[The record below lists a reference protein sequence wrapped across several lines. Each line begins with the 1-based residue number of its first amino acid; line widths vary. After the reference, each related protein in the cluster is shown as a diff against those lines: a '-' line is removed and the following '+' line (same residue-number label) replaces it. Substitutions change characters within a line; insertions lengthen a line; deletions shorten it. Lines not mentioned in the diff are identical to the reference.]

1 MSLEPSTPS
10 SGFDDEVAAL
20 LANGPLEMLGRLSN
34 ASNLTLLCRV
44 AGDGPLVVYKP
55 ERGETPLWDFPPRTL
70 HRREVAAYVLDRG
83 IGGGMVPPTVL
94 RADGPLGGGSV
105 QLFVEHDPA
114 EHYFALLEEAEPDIL
129 AQLTRMVVFDLVT
142 NNADRKGSHVLL
154 DPTGR
159 IRLIDHGVC
168 FNTHPKLRT
177 VAWDFVGD
185 PIDQE
190 ARAVAAAVAE
200 RLALPSDP
208 LTVRLCELLAPDE
221 VAATLARARRVL
233 GMERFPPPASRR
245 AWPWPP
251 L

>member
-1 MSLEPSTPS
+1 MSLDPSTPS
-10 SGFDDEVAAL
+10 SGFDDEVASL
-20 LANGPLEMLGRLSN
+20 LVEAPLELLGRLSN

-55 ERGETPLWDFPPRTL
+55 ERGETPLWDFPARTL

-83 IGGGMVPPTVL
+83 IGAGMVPPTVL
-94 RADGPLGGGSV
+94 RPDGPLGRGSA

-114 EHYFALLEEAEPDIL
+114 EHYFALLEAAVPDIVS
-129 AQLTRMVVFDLVT
+129 QLTRMVVFDLVA

-154 DPTGR
+154 DPMRR
-159 IRLIDHGVC
+159 IRLIDHGLC
-168 FNTHPKLRT
+168 FNMHPKLRT
-177 VAWDFVGD
+177 VAWDFIGD

-190 ARAVAAAVAE
+190 ARELASAVAE
-200 RLALPSDP
+200 RLAMPSDP
-208 LTVRLCELLAPDE
+208 VTLRLQELLTPQE

-233 GMERFPPPASRR
+233 GMERFPAPVSRR